1 MRTGF
6 RKNFQWSLAVTQ
18 YGYDCDDGHSGCVS
32 MSGAVVMRIPKPL
45 SLKPETQNPKPE
57 TLNPALQK
65 VPSGLGVSSP
75 PGSRSAGGSGLFALR
90 SWGVRV

>member
-1 MRTGF
+1 
-6 RKNFQWSLAVTQ
+6 
-18 YGYDCDDGHSGCVS
+18 

-90 SWGVRV
+90 SWGFGFREALGLELRVCALGFRV